1 MNALKH
7 PKPYILDPKPLKLQL
22 TILIHEI
29 YADAQENRS
38 LPSLSCAC
46 ADLAPGIVM
55 GVLPVALLP

>member
-7 PKPYILDPKPLKLQL
+7 PTPYILDPKPLKLQL

-29 YADAQENRS
+29 YADGQG
-38 LPSLSCAC
+38 PSLRCAC

-55 GVLPVALLP
+55 GDLPVVLLP